1 MAEPLR
7 TKAKRR
13 SLAVR
18 YGLALCLLAAVILL
32 AAGAWNVSLQRA
44 HLTDLVHLSGDRI
57 ADTILRS
64 TRDAMM
70 DNDPEDLQRII
81 RAIGAQPGIER
92 IRIFDKAGRIQT
104 STKAEEVASMV
115 DKSAEQCY
123 VCHAADRPLER
134 LERPDRLRVFERSE
148 GERVMAIIQ
157 PIRNEPDCAT
167 AACHAHPAEQQVL
180 GVLDI
185 QLSLAQVDAQL
196 AHSERQLGF
205 GVLATTAALLVL
217 AGALTWRMVLRPV
230 RRITDASRKV
240 GAGDLSVRAPVT
252 STDELG
258 EMTESWNRMVEEI
271 ARARQE
277 REEWNRTLERRVEE
291 KTHELERTHEQMMLV
306 EKMASLGKLAAVV
319 AHEIN
324 NPLAGI
330 QTYAKLLRRRAGSGS
345 APWDGEST
353 RALELVEGEAA
364 RCGEIVRNLLLFS
377 RTPGARFAQESL
389 GPLIGRCVLL
399 LRHKAELA
407 GIEIKVGVA
416 ADLPPVTC
424 DASQVQQ
431 LVLALAMNAIEA
443 MSRGGVL
450 TLRAA
455 RRGDRVVLEVQD
467 TGTGIP
473 KEHLPH
479 IFEPFF
485 TTKEEGK
492 GVGLGLAVVYGIVQ
506 RHGGR
511 LDVASTPGEGTT
523 FTVELPLEPPRQG
536 NGRPQGESHDAR

>member
-1 MAEPLR
+1 
-7 TKAKRR
+7 
-13 SLAVR
+13 V
-18 YGLALCLLAAVILL
+18 
-32 AAGAWNVSLQRA
+32 
-44 HLTDLVHLSGDRI
+44 
-57 ADTILRS
+57 ILRS

-70 DNDPEDLQRII
+70 DNDPLDLQRII

-92 IRIFDKAGRIQT
+92 LRIFDKAGRIQT
-104 STKAEEVASMV
+104 STRPEEVASMV

-134 LERPDRLRVFERSE
+134 LERPDRLRVFERSP

-157 PIRNEPDCAT
+157 PIRNEPDCST
-167 AACHAHPAEQQVL
+167 AACHAHPPEQQVL
-180 GVLDI
+180 GVLDV
-185 QLSLAQVDAQL
+185 QLSLAHVDAQL
-196 AHSERQLGF
+196 ASSERQLALGL
-205 GVLATTAALLVL
+205 LATTGALLVL

-230 RRITDASRKV
+230 KSITDASRKV
-240 GAGDLSVRAPVT
+240 GAGDLSLRAPVT
-252 STDELG
+252 SSDEIG
-258 EMTESWNRMVEEI
+258 EMTESWNRMVDEI
-271 ARARQE
+271 SRGRQE
-277 REEWNRTLERRVEE
+277 REEWNKTLERRVEE
-291 KTHELERTHEQMMLV
+291 MMLV

-345 APWDGEST
+345 PPWDGDST

-389 GPLIGRCVLL
+389 APLIGRCVLL
-399 LRHKAELA
+399 LRHKAELL
-407 GIEIKVGVA
+407 GIEIRVGVA

-431 LVLALAMNAIEA
+431 VVLALAMNAIEA
-443 MSRGGVL
+443 MARGGVL
-450 TLRAA
+450 TIRATG
-455 RRGDRVVLEVQD
+455 RGDHVVLEVQD

-511 LDVASTPGEGTT
+511 VRVASTPGEGTT
-523 FTVELPLEPPRQG
+523 FTVELPIEPPRQG
-536 NGRPQGESHDAR
+536 NGRPQGDGHDAR

>member
-1 MAEPLR
+1 M
-7 TKAKRR
+7 
-13 SLAVR
+13 R

-32 AAGAWNVSLQRA
+32 AAGAWNMSLQRA
-44 HLTDLVHLSGDRI
+44 HLTDLVHLSADRI

-70 DNDPEDLQRII
+70 DDAPEDLQRII

-92 IRIFDKAGRIQT
+92 LRIFDKAGRIQT
-104 STKAEEVASMV
+104 STRAEEVASMV

-134 LERPDRLRVFERSE
+134 LERPDRLRVFERVP

-157 PIRNEPDCAT
+157 PIRNEPDCST
-167 AACHAHPAEQQVL
+167 AACHAHPPGQQVL
-180 GVLDI
+180 GVLDV

-196 AHSERQLGF
+196 AHSERQLGL
-205 GVLATTAALLVL
+205 GLLATTVALLVL

-230 RRITDASRKV
+230 RSISAASRRV
-240 GAGDLSVRAPVT
+240 GAGDLSVRAPVM
-252 STDELG
+252 SSDEIG
-258 EMTESWNRMVEEI
+258 EMTESWNRMVDEL
-271 ARARQE
+271 ARARAE
-277 REEWNRTLERRVEE
+277 REEWNRTLERRVAE
-291 KTHELERTHEQMMLV
+291 KTRELERTHEQMMLV

-330 QTYAKLLRRRAGSGS
+330 HTYAKLLRRKAGNGGP
-345 APWDGEST
+345 PWDADAT
-353 RALELVEGEAA
+353 RALELVEGESA

-377 RTPGARFAQESL
+377 RAPGARFAPE
-389 GPLIGRCVLL
+389 PLAPLVGRCALL
-399 LRHKAELA
+399 LRHKAELS

-416 ADLPPVTC
+416 PDLPPVTC

-431 LVLALAMNAIEA
+431 LILALSMNAIEA

-450 TLRAA
+450 TIRAA
-455 RRGDRVVLEVQD
+455 RKGGAAILEVQD
-467 TGTGIP
+467 TGSGIP
-473 KEHLPH
+473 RDHLPH

-506 RHGGR
+506 GHGGTI
-511 LDVASTPGEGTT
+511 DVAPVPGKGTT
-523 FTVELPLEPPRQG
+523 FTVELPLEPPSK
-536 NGRPQGESHDAR
+536 GRPQGGMS

>member
-1 MAEPLR
+1 VAEPHR
-7 TKAKRR
+7 TKAPRR
-13 SLAVR
+13 RLAVR
-18 YGLALCLLAAVILL
+18 YGVALCLGAAVILL
-32 AAGAWNVSLQRA
+32 AAGAWNIALQRD

-70 DNDPEDLQRII
+70 DNDPADLQRIL

-92 IRIFDKAGRIQT
+92 LRIFDKAGRIQT
-104 STKAEEVASMV
+104 STRLDEVASMV
-115 DKSAEQCY
+115 DKGAEQCY

-134 LERPDRLRVFERSE
+134 LERPDRLRIFEKPG

-157 PIRNEPDCAT
+157 PIRNELDCST
-167 AACHAHPAEQQVL
+167 APCHAHPPEQQVL
-180 GVLDI
+180 GVLDV
-185 QLSLAQVDAQL
+185 QLSLGQVDAQL
-196 AHSERQLGF
+196 ATSERQLGI
-205 GVLATTAALLVL
+205 GLVVTTVALLVL

-230 RRITDASRKV
+230 RRITAASRKV

-252 STDELG
+252 SGDEIG
-258 EMTESWNRMVEEI
+258 EMTESWNRMVDELS
-271 ARARQE
+271 RSRQE
-277 REEWNRTLERRVEE
+277 REEWNRMLENRVEE
-291 KTHELERTHEQMMLV
+291 ATHELERTHEQMMLV

-330 QTYAKLLRRRAGSGS
+330 HTYARLLRRKFGGSGGV
-345 APWDGEST
+345 DGEASK
-353 RALELVEGEAA
+353 ALHLVESEAA
-364 RCGEIVRNLLLFS
+364 RCGKIVRNLLLFS
-377 RTPGARFAQESL
+377 RTPGSRFAPESL
-389 GPLIGRCVLL
+389 APILDRCALL

-407 GIEIKVGVA
+407 GVEIRTEA
-416 ADLPPVTC
+416 APDLPCVTC

-431 LVLALAMNAIEA
+431 LVLGLAMNAVEA
-443 MSRGGVL
+443 MPRGGVL
-450 TLRAA
+450 TLRAM
-455 RRGDRVVLEVQD
+455 RDEGGVVLEVAD

-473 KEHLPH
+473 KEHLRH

-492 GVGLGLAVVYGIVQ
+492 GVGLGLAVAYGIVQ

-511 LDVASTPGEGTT
+511 IDVASQPGEGTT
-523 FTVELPLEPPRQG
+523 FTVQLPPEPPPQG
-536 NGRPQGESHDAR
+536 NGRPRREKP

>member
-1 MAEPLR
+1 M
-7 TKAKRR
+7 
-13 SLAVR
+13 R
-18 YGLALCLLAAVILL
+18 YGLALCLGAAVILL
-32 AAGAWNVSLQRA
+32 AAGAWNMSLQRD
-44 HLTDLVHLSGDRI
+44 HLTDMVHLSGDRI

-92 IRIFDKAGRIQT
+92 IRIFDKSGRIGT

-134 LERPDRLRVFERSE
+134 LERPDRLRVFERN
-148 GERVMAIIQ
+148 GGARVMAIIQ
-157 PIRNEPDCAT
+157 PIRNEPDCST
-167 AACHAHPAEQQVL
+167 AACHAHPPGQQVL
-180 GVLDI
+180 GVLDV
-185 QLSLAQVDAQL
+185 QLSLAQIDKQL
-196 AHSERQLGF
+196 ASSERQLAF
-205 GVLATTAALLVL
+205 GLLATTAALLVL

-230 RRITDASRKV
+230 RSITDASRKV

-252 STDELG
+252 SSDEIG
-258 EMTESWNRMVEEI
+258 EMTESWNRMVDEI
-271 ARARQE
+271 SRGRRE
-277 REEWNRTLERRVEE
+277 REEWNRTLERRVDE
-291 KTHELERTHEQMMLV
+291 KTRELERTHEQMMLV

-345 APWDGEST
+345 PPWDGEAT

-377 RTPGARFAQESL
+377 RTPGARFAQEAL
-389 GPLIGRCVLL
+389 APLIGRCVLL
-399 LRHKAELA
+399 LRHKAELL

-431 LVLALAMNAIEA
+431 VVLALAMNAIEA
-443 MSRGGVL
+443 MTRGGVL
-450 TLRAA
+450 TIRATGH
-455 RRGDRVVLEVQD
+455 GDHVALEVRD

-511 LDVASTPGEGTT
+511 VRVASTPGEGTT

>member
-1 MAEPLR
+1 
-7 TKAKRR
+7 
-13 SLAVR
+13 VR
-18 YGLALCLLAAVILL
+18 YGLKLCLGAAVILL
-32 AAGAWNVSLQRA
+32 GAGAWNIALQRD

-70 DNDPEDLQRII
+70 DNDPGDLQRII

-92 IRIFDKAGRIQT
+92 LRIFDKAGRIQT
-104 STKAEEVASMV
+104 STRPEEVAAMV

-123 VCHAADRPLER
+123 VCHAEDRPLER
-134 LERPDRLRVFERSE
+134 LERPDRLRIFERE
-148 GERVMAIIQ
+148 GGERVLAIIQ

-167 AACHAHPAEQQVL
+167 AACHAHPPEQQVL
-180 GVLDI
+180 GVLDV
-185 QLSLAQVDAQL
+185 QLSLGQVEAQL
-196 AHSERQLGF
+196 AASERQLGV
-205 GVLATTAALLVL
+205 GLVVTTVALLAL

-230 RRITDASRKV
+230 RRITAASRKV

-252 STDELG
+252 SGDEIG

-271 ARARQE
+271 SRSRQE
-277 REEWNRTLERRVEE
+277 REEWNRTLELRIDETTR
-291 KTHELERTHEQMMLV
+291 ELERTHERMMLV

-330 QTYAKLLRRRAGSGS
+330 HTYARLLRRRMG
-345 APWDGEST
+345 DGPERGNGDT
-353 RALELVEGEAA
+353 AKVLQLVEGEAA

-377 RTPGARFAQESL
+377 RTPGARFAAESL
-389 GPLIGRCVLL
+389 APLIERCTLL
-399 LRHKAELA
+399 LRHKAELS
-407 GIEIKVGVA
+407 GVA
-416 ADLPPVTC
+416 IRTEIAAGLPPVTC

-431 LVLALAMNAIEA
+431 LLLALAMNAIEA
-443 MSRGGVL
+443 MPRGGVL

-455 RRGDRVVLEVQD
+455 ERDGGVALEVAD

-473 KEHLPH
+473 KEHLRH

-492 GVGLGLAVVYGIVQ
+492 GVGLGLAVAYGIVQ

-511 LDVASTPGEGTT
+511 IDVASAPGQGTT
-523 FTVELPLEPPRQG
+523 FTVELPLEPPPPG
-536 NGRPQGESHDAR
+536 NGRPRGESP